1 MGIVSLFNGNL
12 YNSLGNDINIVG
24 TFSRD
29 SNSNVT
35 EKHVSPPLLNYVEPY
50 QYGIGQKTMF
60 YTEVN
65 TNIKEGDRVFI
76 LNGNYDSS
84 LLISSDKYKKGRDG
98 YKVLYVDRCAI
109 VLDIDFTGV
118 LPYNGGD
125 SYSLSDYVKIF
136 NISSYDA
143 FITANK
149 QLTSRGG
156 YIGNKFDLYQN
167 NIAYITTDFFPID
180 DGWVKTTGVTASPG
194 FYVRRESNGVGTWEN
209 ITNQILS
216 GSFSIANSEMNPAYR
231 WRHYNNGKFIVMGDS
246 LNVVTR
252 VRRNQDAVFNTYT
265 EYKSGSVYKW
275 EESTKSW
282 KVDVTDQGKF
292 TGALITKANFRGG
305 DFYGSFNSGVY
316 GSKDEKIRWTGDGE
330 WNGGTFYN
338 SSWARGSMKS
348 LISLP
353 ESYTANITR
362 NGLPYQKANTFNNG
376 GYGFNYVIES
386 EFESTSIYA
395 SIVRNTKF
403 GISPTIPVVERHIKG
418 ETQSFDRILTDGL
431 FESCEF
437 NNTLIS
443 GGAVKRSRIYGSKV
457 SGTKVINSQSS
468 DVVLEKSTLIF
479 DSIIKIDGYDEWITS
494 ERKKSNGYSN
504 GIDFKVFK
512 FYIGEGDFL
521 NLKQGDSFYIRGLS
535 VKEDDNILN
544 FFDRKFT
551 IGSWVDYSDALYEGD
566 VDLNLFGNLIEKGS
580 FYKKGIRCAAFL
592 SYLEENEWVYSSVK
606 YNDGY
611 KTVSI
616 KENENPRYSVDIFVS
631 LTDIYG
637 ENNTHLNFNNPTQSV
652 SADDLIMPDP
662 IGDRIDITNAYIVDS
677 NIESGIVDDC
687 DWNGG
692 YFYGYNNDLII
703 SNPNRTESRGKY
715 NISFDQTTST
725 LAAATIQ
732 ISNEIEIPDR
742 KSNLPISD
750 IKEGDVLFANA
761 IDYYTYGK
769 ILSISILD
777 VGSGYGNND
786 AISPV
791 MVTQSGTASGYDFVI
806 SFTANG
812 SNEVDVITI
821 DNPGYDYSVGDTF
834 KISLPNQGSELT
846 GGRDAVIMV
855 SEVSTLDT
863 IRFPDSYKV
872 DSFGGSSINLIPLG
886 STSSTIGMTAG
897 GKYITVGA
905 ENRWN
910 GLSRLK
916 ISNSRI
922 KSGIIKRGY
931 FNGCEIGN
939 EDYDSSDIDFT
950 NMEKIRGLV
959 LAETI
964 FSDGGNVL
972 SSATYYNSFLLGGS
986 DVWYDGIAYES
997 ILNGIDFSTGTVKKS
1012 NWIDGTFNGGMF
1024 YNSNSYNATPTSQY
1038 PFYYNDRVLSH
1049 YKSGKTWDGKNI
1061 IANNRYSWK
1070 GGTFNGGEFYVSD
1083 WEGGIFEDG
1092 NFYKSRWY
1100 DGVANGGKFGNDSTA
1115 TEETAVYGGEIN
1127 YAVVDNATFV
1137 ADDIAYSATSS
1148 SATSSLVWNDGIFNK
1163 GTFGS
1168 RKNVIYNTKIEY
1180 TQTPYKTVTTQ
1191 LSVSNTATIQI
1202 STTSTEKDIRDIQLN
1217 LFLNL
1222 NQTPNVNGFLS
1233 DIIIDLVAPNGKKLI
1248 VKNYDTTSGGVIVDA
1263 LFTGKRGT
1271 KLISGTPRYQGVFT
1285 FEYGGDASVY
1295 SKSIDDLID
1304 STDGI
1309 KGDWK
1314 INIRTRSVPLNSGGS
1329 LGIEAT
1335 ANLTW
1340 AVGKAEPIGTIQNS
1354 AVWNDGIFNGG
1365 EFIDNGVWKNGTFNG
1380 GKFIS
1385 SYGWEVSGSYS
1396 VSGPKD
1402 SFTWQGG
1409 VFNNG
1414 DFGNSS
1420 KGANSTWFTGDFN
1433 GGNFTGRVWEFGVFK
1448 NGTFNGSGKSPVG
1461 GWSFATF
1468 SNVSNA
1474 NSFVQSFTNSFYGL
1488 WKNGI
1493 VTDRNDLFS
1502 VDKKLSQKPEK
1513 PSDNTTYTSP
1523 LLDGVLWRRGTFD
1536 HRRGT
1541 IQNSV
1546 WIGGNF
1552 ENGTFKSGSFN
1563 PYVQKGSFMGNSIY
1577 KFEDDTNC
1585 IWNNGRFEDGDF
1597 WYSTWKSGDFISG
1610 TAVGMYFMG
1619 GTSYYMNAYNVLWD
1633 DRNSEKRAVW
1643 KNGNWNGST
1652 FDYSGSIDNPM
1663 IVSILDK
1670 NFSRNAS
1677 FGTQNKPFH
1686 IWNVFLNDQTIPAPK
1701 DSFDATDITTY
1712 AGGQAKPTTKDPFY
1726 PPVQI

>member
-84 LLISSDKYKKGRDG
+84 ELISSDKYKKGRDG

-136 NISSYDA
+136 TISSYDA
-143 FITANK
+143 FVTANK

-180 DGWVKTTGVTASPG
+180 DGWVNTTGVTASPG
-194 FYVRRESNGVGTWEN
+194 FYVRSESNGVGTWTN
-209 ITNQILS
+209 ITTQVLS
-216 GSFSIANSEMNPAYR
+216 GSFSLASSDMNPAYR
-231 WRHYNNGKFIVMGDS
+231 FQYYNNGKFIVMGDS
-246 LNVVTR
+246 FTVLTR

-265 EYKSGSVYKW
+265 DYKSGSVYKW
-275 EESTKSW
+275 DTSLKSW
-282 KVDVTDQGKF
+282 KTDVTDQGKF

-316 GSKDEKIRWTGDGE
+316 GSKDVKITWTGDGE

-353 ESYTANITR
+353 ESYTATIRR
-362 NGLPYQKANTFNNG
+362 NGLPYQKANTTNNG

-403 GISPTIPVVERHIKG
+403 GISPTTPVVERHIKG
-418 ETQSFDRILTDGL
+418 ETQIFDRILTDGL

-457 SGTKVINSQSS
+457 SGTKVINSQASGS
-468 DVVLEKSTLIF
+468 VLEKSSLIF
-479 DSIIKIDGYDEWITS
+479 DSIIKIDGYDEWLTS
-494 ERKKSNGYSN
+494 EIKKSNGYSN

-535 VKEDDNILN
+535 IRGDDGILN

-551 IGSWVDYSDALYEGD
+551 IGSWVDYSDAIYEGD
-566 VDLNLFGNLIEKGS
+566 NDLVAFGKSIEKGT
-580 FYKKGIRCAAFL
+580 FYKKGTKCAAFL
-592 SYLEENEWVYSSVK
+592 SYLEENEWIYSSVK

-637 ENNTHLNFNNPTQSV
+637 ESNTYLNFNNPTQSV
-652 SADDLIMPDP
+652 SADDLIMPEP
-662 IGDRIDITNAYIVDS
+662 IGDKIDISNAYIIDA
-677 NIESGIVDDC
+677 NIESGLVDDC

-692 YFYGYNNDLII
+692 YFYGDNNDLII
-703 SNPNRTESRGKY
+703 SNPTRSSRDANYNVNFSES
-715 NISFDQTTST
+715 TSILSVST
-725 LAAATIQ
+725 NQ
-732 ISNEIEIPDR
+732 ISTEIEIVDR
-742 KSNLPISD
+742 KSKNPISE
-750 IKEGDVLFANA
+750 ITEGDILFANA
-761 IDYYTYGK
+761 IDYYTNGK
-769 ILSISILD
+769 VISISILD
-777 VGSGYGNND
+777 AGSGYGNND
-786 AISPV
+786 GVSPI
-791 MVTQSGTASGYDFVI
+791 MVTQSGTMSGYDLTI
-806 SFTANG
+806 SFTVNL
-812 SNEVDVITI
+812 SSVDVITI
-821 DNPGYDYSVGDTF
+821 DNPGYDYNIGDTF
-834 KISLPNQGSELT
+834 KISIPNQGVEAS
-846 GGRDAVIMV
+846 GGRDAIIAISDVCSI
-855 SEVSTLDT
+855 DA
-863 IRFPDSYKV
+863 IRLPDSYKV
-872 DSFGGSSINLIPLG
+872 DSFGGDSITLLPLG
-886 STSSTIGMTAG
+886 NTSSTIGMTAG
-897 GKYITVGA
+897 GKYITIGA
-905 ENRWN
+905 NNRWN

-931 FNGCEIGN
+931 LTGCEIRN
-939 EDYDSSDIDFT
+939 EDYDSSDIDF
-950 NMEKIRGLV
+950 NNIEKIKSLV
-959 LAETI
+959 LSETI

-986 DVWYDGIAYES
+986 DIWDDGIAYES
-997 ILNGIDFSTGTVKKS
+997 ILNGIDFSIGTVKKS
-1012 NWIDGTFNGGMF
+1012 NWIDGTFNGGIF
-1024 YNSNSYNATPTSQY
+1024 YQSNSYNATPTSQY

-1049 YKSGKTWDGKNI
+1049 YKSGNTWDGTNI

-1070 GGTFNGGEFYVSD
+1070 GGIFNGGEFYVSD
-1083 WEGGIFEDG
+1083 WEGGTFEDG

-1100 DGVANGGKFGNDSTA
+1100 DGIANGGKFGNESTA
-1115 TEETAVYGGEIN
+1115 TEETAVYGGQIN

-1137 ADDIAYSATSS
+1137 SDDIAYSATSS

-1168 RKNVIYNTKIEY
+1168 MRNVVFDNKLEY
-1180 TQTPYKTVTTQ
+1180 
-1191 LSVSNTATIQI
+1191 I
-1202 STTSTEKDIRDIQLN
+1202 STPSYVSKYDFELGVTDILELKINTTKTEIDIKDIQLN

-1222 NQTPNVNGFLS
+1222 NRKPNVNGLLR
-1233 DIIIDLVAPNGKKLI
+1233 DIRIDLVAPNGEMI
-1248 VKNYDTTSGGVIVDA
+1248 MVKNYDNTSGGEIVDA
-1263 LFTGKRGT
+1263 IFTDKQGT
-1271 KLISGTPRYQGVFT
+1271 KLSSGTPRYQGVFN
-1285 FEYGGDASVY
+1285 FEYGGDPAIY
-1295 SKSIDDLID
+1295 SDSISKLID

-1309 KGDWK
+1309 KGDWLIK
-1314 INIRTRSVPLNSGGS
+1314 IQTRSVPFNSGGS
-1329 LGIEAT
+1329 IIVDAI

-1340 AVGKAEPIGTIQNS
+1340 VIGRADVIRTIQNS
-1354 AVWNDGIFNGG
+1354 AVWNGGIFNGG
-1365 EFIDNGVWKNGTFNG
+1365 EFIDSGVWKDGTFNG
-1380 GKFIS
+1380 GKFLS

-1396 VSGPKD
+1396 FSGPKD
-1402 SFTWQGG
+1402 SFSWQGG
-1409 VFNNG
+1409 IFNNG
-1414 DFGNSS
+1414 DFGNLST
-1420 KGANSTWFTGDFN
+1420 GTNSTWWNGDFN
-1433 GGNFTGRVWEFGVFK
+1433 GGNFGGRVWEFGVFK
-1448 NGTFNGSGKSPVG
+1448 NGNFKGSGKNAVG
-1461 GWSFATF
+1461 GWTFATH
-1468 SNVSNA
+1468 SISNA

-1488 WKNGI
+1488 WKGGI

-1502 VDKKLSQKPEK
+1502 IDQKLSQKPEK
-1513 PSDNTTYTSP
+1513 PNDNAELTSP
-1523 LLDGVLWRRGTFD
+1523 LLDGVLWRTGTFD

-1546 WIGGNF
+1546 WIGGTF

-1563 PYVQKGSFMGNSIY
+1563 PYVKKGLIY
-1577 KFEDDTNC
+1577 KFEDDAAC
-1585 IWNNGRFEDGDF
+1585 VWNNGRFEDGDF

-1652 FDYSGSIDNPM
+1652 FEYLGNIGNPM
-1663 IVSILDK
+1663 LISLLDK
-1670 NFSRNAS
+1670 NFGRNTS
-1677 FGTQNKPFH
+1677 FGTKDRPFH
-1686 IWNVFLNDQTIPAPK
+1686 IWNVFLNDQTIPPSS
-1701 DSFDATDITTY
+1701 DSFDATLIDTFAANQTR
-1712 AGGQAKPTTKDPFY
+1712 PTGKGPLY
-1726 PPVQI
+1726 PPVQII